1 MFAVSSFFRR
11 FSFHILGSWFVSPFR
26 RVFSPFRWVFSPFQN
41 RQTHAKWQTYK
52 NCSEAEKH
60 AASNNSWQGNNF
72 AYIGRRRY
80 IYAACIYIYIYILRS
95 NHVYKI
101 FMCVLCP
108 WLCIYIVPL
117 CFCGC
122 GVSSSRANGSWVVA
136 STLFATSGASK
147 QSPSGHSFE
156 SPRASCQLQVYVSGL

>member
-60 AASNNSWQGNNF
+60 AASNNSWQGNNL

-80 IYAACIYIYIYILRS
+80 LESWFRGRS
-95 NHVYKI
+95 QPCKRASFWGSWFALTSRLKKI
-101 FMCVLCP
+101 FKHRFRKLF
-108 WLCIYIVPL
+108 WRSANLTHT
-117 CFCGC
+117 CFC
-122 GVSSSRANGSWVVA
+122 N
-136 STLFATSGASK
+136 TELSK
-147 QSPSGHSFE
+147 PFKQ
-156 SPRASCQLQVYVSGL
+156 RASDVGAREDLV